1 VDEAALAALLEAVR
15 SGEVHPDDALA
26 ELRRLP
32 FADLGFARVDHHRA
46 LRQGLPEAVYGPG
59 KAPEHA
65 AAIIG
70 ELLRGGASPVLLTRS
85 SDEQVAAALAAHPEG
100 QRHGSTVVWRP
111 SAPRPERVVIAAAGT
126 ADLPVA
132 DECGLEPTRLTDV
145 GVAGVHRLLGEADH
159 LATADAV
166 VVVAGMEGALA
177 SLVGGLTPAPVVAV
191 PTSVGYGS
199 SLEGVTALLAML
211 SSCAAGLTV
220 VGIDNGYGAACAV
233 LRMLK

>member
-1 VDEAALAALLEAVR
+1 MLADVR
-15 SGEVHPDDALA
+15 SGALHPDDAVA

-46 LRQGLPEAVYGPG
+46 LRQGRPEAVYGPG

-65 AAIIG
+65 AAIVR
-70 ELLRGGASPVLLTRS
+70 ELLEAGASPVVLTRATG
-85 SDEQVAAALAAHPEG
+85 EQVEAAMAANPGGEL
-100 QRHGSTVVWRP
+100 HGTTLVWRP
-111 SAPRPERVVIAAAGT
+111 AAPRPERVVVCTAGT

-132 DECGLEPTRLTDV
+132 EECVAVLEAHGVEPRRLTDA
-145 GVAGVHRLLGEADH
+145 GVAGIHRLLADADA
-159 LATADAV
+159 LVDADAV

-177 SLVGGLTPAPVVAV
+177 SVVGGLTGAPVVAV
-191 PTSVGYGS
+191 PTSVGYGAA
-199 SLEGVTALLAML
+199 LEGVTALLAML
-211 SSCAAGLTV
+211 SSCASGLTV